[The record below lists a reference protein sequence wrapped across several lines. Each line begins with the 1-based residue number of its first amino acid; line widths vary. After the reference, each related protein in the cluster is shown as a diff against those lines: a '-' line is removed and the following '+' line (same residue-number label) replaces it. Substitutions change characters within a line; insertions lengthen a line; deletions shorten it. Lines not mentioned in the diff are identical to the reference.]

1 MNYKKALVTGGAGF
15 IGSHLTEKLH
25 QNNIEVLVVDNLLT
39 GKKENL
45 LSLDLENTI
54 YGDVGS
60 EETLKIIKNFNPDV
74 CFHLAAQS
82 SVVISVEDPLL
93 DFEHNLLQPV
103 QLIKTLLEADCKQF
117 IFTSSGG
124 TIFGEPEVIPTSE
137 DDYAGEPASP
147 YGLAKKKLNELIE
160 VMLQNETMS
169 YSILNLS
176 NVYGPRQDPH
186 GEAGVMSIFTGKL
199 MNNETPTIYG
209 DGKQTRDYVYVLDV
223 VDALI
228 KSAETDDNLFLNIGT
243 GVETSVNELVS
254 ILSQKISWNGEP
266 EYAPSREGEL
276 LRSVLNNE
284 RAKGEIGWEPKYTL
298 DTGLDELIS
307 WFSK

>member
-103 QLIKTLLEADCKQF
+103 QLIKTLLETDCKQF

-223 VDALI
+223 VDALL
-228 KSAETDDNLFLNIGT
+228 KSSQTDDNLFLNIGT

-254 ILSQKISWNGEP
+254 ILSQKISWDGEP
-266 EYAPSREGEL
+266 EYAPKREGEL

-284 RAKGEIGWEPKYTL
+284 RAMSQIGWEPKYTL

>member
-103 QLIKTLLEADCKQF
+103 QLIKTLLETECKQF

-223 VDALI
+223 VDSLI

-254 ILSQKISWNGEP
+254 ILSQKVSWDGEP
-266 EYAPSREGEL
+266 EYAPKREGEL

-284 RAKGEIGWEPKYTL
+284 RAMSQIGWEPKYTL

>member
-103 QLIKTLLEADCKQF
+103 QLIKTL
-117 IFTSSGG
+117 
-124 TIFGEPEVIPTSE
+124 
-137 DDYAGEPASP
+137 
-147 YGLAKKKLNELIE
+147 
-160 VMLQNETMS
+160 
-169 YSILNLS
+169 
-176 NVYGPRQDPH
+176 
-186 GEAGVMSIFTGKL
+186 
-199 MNNETPTIYG
+199 
-209 DGKQTRDYVYVLDV
+209 
-223 VDALI
+223 
-228 KSAETDDNLFLNIGT
+228 
-243 GVETSVNELVS
+243 
-254 ILSQKISWNGEP
+254 
-266 EYAPSREGEL
+266 
-276 LRSVLNNE
+276 
-284 RAKGEIGWEPKYTL
+284 
-298 DTGLDELIS
+298 
-307 WFSK
+307 